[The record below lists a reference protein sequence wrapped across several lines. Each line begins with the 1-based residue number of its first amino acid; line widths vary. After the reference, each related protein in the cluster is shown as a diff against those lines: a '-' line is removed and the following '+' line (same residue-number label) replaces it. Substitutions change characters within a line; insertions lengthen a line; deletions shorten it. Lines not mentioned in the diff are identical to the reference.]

1 MTKHAPAGDD
11 LERPD
16 LSSDSA
22 GEILTRLYDAH
33 ARSLH
38 RYLARRLDTASADD
52 LVGETFLTAWG
63 QRHRYDPARAPA
75 RAWLFGIATNLAR
88 RHSRT
93 EARSLRAV
101 VRDGMRPTG
110 QAGPDVVAADR
121 ADADSQFKLIAGAIA
136 RLRHQERDVLLLVA
150 WADLTPTEAAAALD
164 IHVQTART
172 RLHRARTVL
181 RRQLRIEDNEHA

>member
-1 MTKHAPAGDD
+1 MKSVSPGDD

-38 RYLARRLDTASADD
+38 RYLTRRLDTTAADD

-88 RHSRT
+88 RHART
-93 EARSLRAV
+93 EVRSLRAV
-101 VRDGMRPTG
+101 VRDGMRATT
-110 QAGPDVVAADR
+110 QADPDILATDR
-121 ADADSQFKLIAGAIA
+121 ADASTQAKLIAAAIT

-150 WADLTPTEAAAALD
+150 WAELTPSEAAAALD

-181 RRQLRIEDNEHA
+181 RRQLRIEENEHA